1 MIYRVHTRSEYI
13 SRIKYFAIS
22 NKIYDMKTTLI
33 LNHDHKHLPSAKNIL
48 GIISTVE
55 LLIDTDLDSHDEQL
69 SVKLTLK

>member
-1 MIYRVHTRSEYI
+1 
-13 SRIKYFAIS
+13 
-22 NKIYDMKTTLI
+22 MKTTLI

-55 LLIDTDLDSHDEQL
+55 LLIDTDLDIHDEQL